1 MSATLA
7 GVLVALILCA
17 VVTWVVLWR
26 RDSAQQVELDDHD
39 ADLDHLAARVDA
51 LANRLDVL
59 ERDRFDD
66 AARRLEDDA
75 RRIDGRRP

>member
-1 MSATLA
+1 MSATVA

-26 RDSAQQVELDDHD
+26 RDSVQQVELDDHD
-39 ADLDHLAARVDA
+39 ADLDHVTARVDA
-51 LANRLDVL
+51 IANRLDVL

-66 AARRLEDDA
+66 AARRIDDA
-75 RRIDGRRP
+75 RRLEDRRP